1 MEVSDV
7 RRRLRTAIEEARRN
21 AEERRQR
28 RDDAARA
35 WERALETVITPAF
48 HQLAS
53 ALTAEGYRFQVVTPG
68 TTARL
73 VPERGGEEF
82 VEIALETEGD
92 EPLVMIRSTRGRGRR
107 TIARERSL
115 GGRGAI
121 DALADTEIAS
131 AVIDELVPFLE
142 R

>member
-53 ALTAEGYRFQVVTPG
+53 ALTA
-68 TTARL
+68 ARL